1 MPATTA
7 TPTETTFLDADSV
20 TWRVAGDVRVF
31 LLLGRAFLLQVAHP
45 TIAAGVAEHS
55 TFREDPWGR
64 LQGSF
69 GLVLRT
75 IYGADGADVGA
86 RVRAS
91 HRGIRGAKEDG
102 SRYSAFEPEAYWW
115 VLATGV
121 DGNRALRG
129 WSSRTLTR
137 AEEARMY
144 DEFREVGRRFGLRDR
159 DMQPDLATF
168 DRWYAEM
175 LRERIERTPMVDA
188 FLETLAASPPP
199 PHVPALAWLPMRM
212 ATARAVTAA
221 SIGTLPAAVRERL
234 ELPWSG
240 RMQLELELLR
250 TAARRVDLLP
260 WRLRYLPIA
269 QAAYGRE
276 RRAPGQAL
284 RAAA

>member
-1 MPATTA
+1 MTDLSDE
-7 TPTETTFLDADSV
+7 PTLLDADSV
-20 TWRVAGDVRVF
+20 LWRVAGDVRVF

-45 TIAAGVAEHS
+45 TIGAGVADHS
-55 TFREDPWGR
+55 SFREDPWGR

-75 IYGADGADVGA
+75 IYGADGAAVGA
-86 RVRAS
+86 QVRAS
-91 HRGIRGAKEDG
+91 HRGIRGVKPDG

-121 DGNRALRG
+121 DGNRTLRG
-129 WSSRTLTR
+129 WSRHPLTR
-137 AEEARMY
+137 GEEARMY

-159 DMQPDLATF
+159 DMPADLAAF
-168 DRWYAEM
+168 DRWYGEM

-188 FLETLAASPPP
+188 FLETLGASPPP
-199 PHVPALAWLPMRM
+199 PHVPALAWLPMRIAAGRA
-212 ATARAVTAA
+212 ATVA
-221 SIGTLPAAVRERL
+221 SIGTLPPAVRERL

-260 WRLRYLPIA
+260 WRLRYLPLA
-269 QAAYGRE
+269 QAAYGRAQ
-276 RRAPGQAL
+276 RAPGAAG
-284 RAAA
+284 RTAAAA